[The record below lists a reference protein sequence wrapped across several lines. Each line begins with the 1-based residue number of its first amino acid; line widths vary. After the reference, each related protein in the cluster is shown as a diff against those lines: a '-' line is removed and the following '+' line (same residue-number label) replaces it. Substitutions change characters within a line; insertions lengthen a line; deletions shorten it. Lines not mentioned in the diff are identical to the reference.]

1 MEVLK
6 GNEIKNYI
14 DELGRFRIE
23 IFKEFPYLY
32 EGNMEYER
40 KYLSRYTESS
50 ESILILMKDTRG
62 LIGACTGIPLQDE
75 DTEFVRPFQKI
86 DIEEIFYIGEVMV
99 RAGSR
104 GKGLGTELLSKML
117 DLITRSRFKTV
128 CFYTVDRRINHP
140 LRPYNY
146 KSSERL
152 WKRFGFVM
160 DPEKLVH
167 FRWKDLGNSTETDKP
182 MNVWIKRL

>member
-6 GNEIKNYI
+6 GNEIKDHI
-14 DELGRFRIE
+14 DELGLFRIE

-32 EGNMEYER
+32 EGNLEYER
-40 KYLSRYTESS
+40 HYLSRYTESS

-75 DTEFVRPFQKI
+75 DAEFVKPFQEV
-86 DIEEIFYIGEVMV
+86 DIEEIFYVGEVMV
-99 RAGSR
+99 RADSR
-104 GKGLGTELLSKML
+104 GKGIGTKLLAKML
-117 DLITRSRFKTV
+117 DLITRSRFKTA
-128 CFYTVDRRINHP
+128 CLCTVDRGPNHP
-140 LRPYNY
+140 LRPHNY
-146 KSSERL
+146 ESSERL
-152 WKRFGFVM
+152 WKRFGFVK

-182 MNVWIKRL
+182 MNVWIKKL